1 MRAFAAFA
9 LAACL
14 TPCACADDVDPEP
27 PPRDQAKSLQKIA
40 KAMDA
45 IAKRLKD
52 GSVDEETQKL
62 QEKVLSQLGD
72 ALKREKAAKRDK
84 ERLLVAPGIE
94 NVRAVQGRIAKDVK
108 RLAELRGRDSE
119 TAARLG
125 SLSQEQAKAAQ
136 MLRDAAAHCKPA
148 R

>member
-1 MRAFAAFA
+1 MRAFAFA

-14 TPCACADDVDPEP
+14 TPCAHAADVDPEP
-27 PPRDQAKSLQKIA
+27 PRDQAKRLRQIA
-40 KAMDA
+40 GSMDTL
-45 IAKRLKD
+45 AKRLKD
-52 GSVDEETQKL
+52 GSLGEETRKL
-62 QEKVLSQLGD
+62 QEKVLFQLGE

-94 NVRAVQGRIAKDVK
+94 NVRAVQERIAKDVK
-108 RLAELRGRDSE
+108 RLAELRGRDRE
-119 TAARLG
+119 TAARLS

-136 MLRDAAAHCKPA
+136 VLRDVAEKCKPM